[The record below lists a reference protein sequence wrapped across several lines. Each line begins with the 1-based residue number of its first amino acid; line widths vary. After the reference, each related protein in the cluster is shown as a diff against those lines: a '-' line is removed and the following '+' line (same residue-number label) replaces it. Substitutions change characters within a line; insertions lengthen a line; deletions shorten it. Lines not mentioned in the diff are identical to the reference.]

1 MRRMVDVSSAAE
13 PGQRTSQLLRGVL
26 DMCLL
31 ALISEEPSYGYEMVR
46 KLERRGLALISD
58 GTIYPL
64 LSRLQRRALVE
75 TYLTPSMG
83 GPPRKYYRIT
93 ARGREALGV
102 WTSEWDDFTR
112 SVDSVVEG
120 GSS

>member
-1 MRRMVDVSSAAE
+1 MVEGSPDIDL
-13 PGQRTSQLLRGVL
+13 GQRTSQLLRGVL

-46 KLERRGLALISD
+46 KLEQRGLELVSE

-64 LSRLQRRALVE
+64 LSRLQRRGLVE
-75 TYLTPSMG
+75 TYLTPSTG
-83 GPPRKYYRIT
+83 GPPRKYYRVT
-93 ARGREALGV
+93 AHGRNVLGV
-102 WTSEWDDFTR
+102 WTSEWDDFRR